1 MTEEMDIPEE
11 QTDGQM
17 PVRQDT
23 NQQNNGVVSE
33 GKSNQQQTKEE
44 RQIW

>member
-17 PVRQDT
+17 AIRQDT
-23 NQQNNGVVSE
+23 NQN
-33 GKSNQQQTKEE
+33 K
-44 RQIW
+44 